1 MHKLLFVCCCYCCL
15 RSVWYFCI
23 YLTYSIFRCQTFDG
37 IFSSENLKCK
47 RVVCIVYAY
56 VYTSLEYL
64 LYSRLNF
71 YLFIFC
77 RIGAAEIE
85 NVDKQFFFRKF
96 NKKFRFNNFFKIF
109 MFKQIRQFNLF
120 NNNNDTSRFFFII
133 IIIIISYATAN
144 RMADALLLIRILPG
158 FAYFIVIL
166 TRHQTRTTISNK
178 KSNKIIIII
187 NKNR

>member
-1 MHKLLFVCCCYCCL
+1 MLLLLLFAFCL
-15 RSVWYFCI
+15 IFLHIFDIFNFSMPD
-23 YLTYSIFRCQTFDG
+23 FRCQTFDG

-85 NVDKQFFFRKF
+85 NVDKQFFFQKF